1 MKMEEKKTS
10 KDKIQCNICPREC
23 ILSEGQSGFCRVRK
37 NKNGK
42 IISDV
47 YGYTTGIAIDPA
59 EKKPLYHFYPGTKI
73 LSFGTFGCNMGCNF
87 CQNHHIS
94 KHSQDFS
101 LSQKASPEEI
111 VQLALKYN
119 CKSIAFT
126 YNDPVVFFEYAL
138 DTAKLCR
145 QYGIKTAAVTA
156 GYINPEPRKKFFT
169 LMDAANI
176 DLKGFT
182 DDFYK
187 KNCLAKIQP
196 VLDTIKYAANE
207 TNCIVEI
214 TTLIIEGENDNPDDL
229 KRQYNWILENLGD
242 EIPLHLSAFHPD
254 YKMQNIPKT
263 SLSTLL
269 SAFSLAKKQGL
280 KYVYTGNIIDTDSST
295 TICPKCN
302 SKLILRHGYNVRNTG
317 ISDGKCLKCG
327 YKIYGCF

>member
-1 MKMEEKKTS
+1 MEEKKTS

-187 KNCLAKIQP
+187 KTVLQKYNLFLIQ
-196 VLDTIKYAANE
+196 
-207 TNCIVEI
+207 
-214 TTLIIEGENDNPDDL
+214 
-229 KRQYNWILENLGD
+229 
-242 EIPLHLSAFHPD
+242 
-254 YKMQNIPKT
+254 
-263 SLSTLL
+263 
-269 SAFSLAKKQGL
+269 
-280 KYVYTGNIIDTDSST
+280 
-295 TICPKCN
+295 
-302 SKLILRHGYNVRNTG
+302 
-317 ISDGKCLKCG
+317 
-327 YKIYGCF
+327 